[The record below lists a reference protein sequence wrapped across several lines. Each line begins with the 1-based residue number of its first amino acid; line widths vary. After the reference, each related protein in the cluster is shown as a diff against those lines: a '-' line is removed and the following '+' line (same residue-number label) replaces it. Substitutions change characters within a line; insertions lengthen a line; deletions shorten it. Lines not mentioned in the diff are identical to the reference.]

1 MSWAAAVENGARRL
15 TPLGKEAVREMER
28 TGVAVDVSHLS
39 RRGFRDVAGIAR
51 APFLASHSN
60 CNAVYRHPAA

>member
-1 MSWAAAVENGARRL
+1 MRGRL

-39 RRGFRDVAGIAR
+39 RRGFRDVAGLAR